1 MIARLILYIVA
12 LFVFIWIV
20 EHWQI
25 IVIIVLTLL
34 GLFAAF
40 VFAGLIATWL
50 RKIPIEEVDGR
61 RWDYRPPIRR
71 RRRR

>member
-1 MIARLILYIVA
+1 MLGRFLFYIFVGLLTVLIVKY
-12 LFVFIWIV
+12 
-20 EHWQI
+20 WQI

-34 GLFAAF
+34 GLFATF